1 MLNLD
6 AKTLNQFKER
16 YEADKQSLAVAGAIA
31 KVGLNDASVNPE
43 VLRRHTFVFSEEPKI
58 GKITNQKSSG
68 RCWMF
73 SALNVAR
80 LDIMQKFNME
90 TFEFSQAYTFF
101 YDKLEKANYFLE
113 SILGTLDE
121 TTDSRLIK
129 HLLQAPVQDGGQW
142 DMFKGI
148 LAKYGC
154 VPKELMPETFHS
166 SNSSRMA
173 AYLTT
178 MLRSFACELRT
189 QHFTAGKTAEEL
201 REAKAEMLYKVYNLL
216 VKCLGQP
223 PVKFSYAYRN
233 KDKKY
238 VRLPETTPQE
248 FFRTYVA
255 WDLEN
260 MVSLINAPTADKPY
274 GHTYTVKFL
283 GSVKE
288 AAPICYLN
296 VPIDVLKQVAVASIK
311 DGHPV
316 WFGCDV
322 GKNLL
327 GKEGI
332 MDLDSFNYD
341 LTVGEYQHMNKAERL
356 DYSES
361 LLTHAMVLAGVDLD
375 ENGKSL
381 TWKVENSWGKDVGKD
396 GIYSMSDAWFDEYT
410 YQIMVNKKY
419 VPQEYLAALQEKPK
433 ELEPW
438 DPFGA
443 LAMMQ

>member
-1 MLNLD
+1 MLNID
-6 AKTLNQFKER
+6 AKTLAAFKSR
-16 YEADKQSLAVAGAIA
+16 YEKDLQSQAVAGAIA
-31 KVGLNDASVNPE
+31 KVGIDEASINQE
-43 VLRRHTFVFSEEPKI
+43 AIRRHTFVFSEEPKI

-80 LDIMQKFNME
+80 LNIMQQFSLE

-113 SILGTLDE
+113 SILETLDE
-121 TTDSRLIK
+121 ATDSRLIK

-166 SNSSRMA
+166 SNSRGMES
-173 AYLTT
+173 YITSL
-178 MLRSFACELRT
+178 LRSYACELRT
-189 QHFTAGKTAEEL
+189 AHAKAGKSADEL
-201 REAKAEMLYKVYNLL
+201 RAKKADMLYSIYNLL
-216 VKCLGQP
+216 VKCLGEP
-223 PVKFSYAYRN
+223 PVKFSYAYRD
-233 KDKKY
+233 KDKKF

-248 FFRTYVA
+248 FFQKYVA
-255 WDLEN
+255 WNLAD

-288 AAPICYLN
+288 AQPICYLN
-296 VPIDVLKQVAVASIK
+296 VPIEALKQAAINSIK

-322 GKNLL
+322 GKRLL
-327 GKEGI
+327 SKNGI
-332 MDLDSFNYD
+332 MDLDIYNYD
-341 LTVGEYQHMNKAERL
+341 LTVGASTKLNKAERL
-356 DYSES
+356 DYSDS
-361 LLTHAMVLAGVDLD
+361 LLTHAMVLAGVDIA
-375 ENGKSL
+375 ENGKVL
-381 TWKVENSWGKDVGKD
+381 TWKVENSWGKDAGKD
-396 GIYSMSDAWFDEYT
+396 GIYSMTDAWFDEYT
-410 YQIMVNKKY
+410 YQIMVDKKY
-419 VPQEYLAALQEKPK
+419 VSAEYQAALTETSK

-443 LAMMQ
+443 LAMVQ

>member
-1 MLNLD
+1 MLNID
-6 AKTLNQFKER
+6 QKTLTAFQER
-16 YEADKQSLAVAGAIA
+16 YGKDLQSQAVAGAIA
-31 KVGLNDASVNPE
+31 KVGLYEASVNQNAI
-43 VLRRHTFVFSEEPKI
+43 RRHNFVFSEEPKI
-58 GKITNQKSSG
+58 GKITNQKASG

-80 LDIMQKFNME
+80 LSIMEHFNME

-113 SILGTLDE
+113 SILETLDE
-121 TTDSRLIK
+121 KKDSRLIN

-166 SNSSRMA
+166 SNSGGMDT
-173 AYLTT
+173 YLTSL
-178 MLRSFACELRT
+178 LRSYAHELRT
-189 QHFTAGKTAEEL
+189 AHQKEGKTATEL
-201 REAKAEMLYKVYNLL
+201 RERKTDMLYAVYNLL

-223 PVKFSYAYRN
+223 PVKFSYSYRN
-233 KDKKY
+233 KDKKF

-248 FFRTYVA
+248 FFEKYVG
-255 WDLEN
+255 WNLKD
-260 MVSLINAPTADKPY
+260 MVSLINAPTEDKPY

-283 GSVKE
+283 GTVKE

-296 VPIDVLKQVAVASIK
+296 VPIEVLKQAAVASIK

-322 GKNLL
+322 GKCLL
-327 GKEGI
+327 SKNGI
-332 MDLDSFNYD
+332 MDLDIYNYD
-341 LTVGEYQHMNKAERL
+341 LTVGNGSKLNKAERL
-356 DYSES
+356 DYCDS
-361 LLTHAMVLAGVDLD
+361 LLTHAMVLAGVDLAED
-375 ENGKSL
+375 GKSL
-381 TWKVENSWGKDVGKD
+381 NWKVENSWGKDAGKD
-396 GIYSMSDAWFDEYT
+396 GIYSMTDAWFDEYT
-410 YQIMVNKKY
+410 YQIMVDKKY
-419 VPQEYLAALQEKPK
+419 VPAEYQAALTEQPK
-433 ELEPW
+433 ALEPW

-443 LAMMQ
+443 LALVM